1 MGQFRMLTAGESHG
15 KGLTMIIEGLP
26 SGLPLAESDI
36 APDLARRQG
45 GYGRGGRMKI
55 EKDHA
60 EITGGVRHGLTLGS
74 PVALWIENRDW
85 VNWTVKMS
93 VDPVGD
99 EAEIERVTRMRP
111 GHADLPG
118 AIKYG
123 FDDVRNVLERAS
135 ARETAARV
143 AVGAVAKRLLGE
155 FGVVFHSHTLSIG
168 GVQSQPDGAI
178 DWDAVEADPVR
189 AADRAAG
196 EAMVAAIN
204 AAKPDGDTVGG
215 EVEVRVSG
223 LPMGLGSHVHWD
235 RKLDGRIAQAI
246 CSINAFKGVSFGAG
260 FDGTKL
266 RGSQVHDVILPK
278 DEWRGLPWRHAT
290 NRHGGIE
297 GGISTGEEI
306 VVRAAIKPIPTL
318 AHPLPSVDLDTGEE
332 VLAHYERSDV
342 CVVPAGGVVAE
353 AMVAIVLAD
362 AWLEKFAGDS
372 LHETRANYQSYLAT
386 IGPRAMAHPD
396 AGQSQ

>member
-1 MGQFRMLTAGESHG
+1 MGQFRFLTAGESHG
-15 KGLTMIIEGLP
+15 KGLTMVIEGVP
-26 SGLPLAESDI
+26 AGLPLSEADI

-60 EITGGVRHGLTLGS
+60 EIMSGVRHGATLGT
-74 PVALWIENRDW
+74 PIALWVQNRDW
-85 VNWTVKMS
+85 VNWTEKMAIE
-93 VDPVGD
+93 PV
-99 EAEIERVTRMRP
+99 ETEIERVTRLRP

-143 AVGAVAKRLLGE
+143 AVGAVAKRMLAE
-155 FGVVFHSHTLSIG
+155 FGIAFHSHTLSIG
-168 GVQSQPDGAI
+168 GVHADVPGNI
-178 DWDAVEADPVR
+178 DWDAVEEDPVRSADPV
-189 AADRAAG
+189 AG

-215 EVEVRVSG
+215 EVEVRASG
-223 LPMGLGSHVHWD
+223 VPLGLGSHVHWD

-246 CSINAFKGVSFGAG
+246 CSINAFKAVGFGLG
-260 FDGTKL
+260 FEGTAM
-266 RGSQVHDVILPK
+266 RGSKVHDVILPVA
-278 DEWRGLPWRHAT
+278 EWKGLPWRHAT
-290 NRHGGIE
+290 NNHGGIE
-297 GGISTGEEI
+297 GGMSTGEDI
-306 VVRAAIKPIPTL
+306 VVRGAVKPIPTL

-342 CVVPAGGVVAE
+342 CVVPAAGVVAE

-362 AWLEKFAGDS
+362 AWLEKFGGDT
-372 LHETRANYQSYLAT
+372 LPETRANFTHYLTT
-386 IGPRAMAHPD
+386 IGPRARAD
-396 AGQSQ
+396 

>member
-1 MGQFRMLTAGESHG
+1 MGAFRFLTAGESHG

-26 SGLPLAESDI
+26 SGLRLSEDDI
-36 APDLARRQG
+36 APDLRRRQG

-55 EKDHA
+55 ESDHA
-60 EITGGVRHGLTLGS
+60 EIMSGVRHGFTLGS
-74 PVALWIENRDW
+74 PLALWIQNRDW
-85 VNWTVKMS
+85 VNWTEKMA
-93 VDPVGD
+93 VDPV
-99 EAEIERVTRMRP
+99 ETEIERVTRMRP

-118 AIKYG
+118 ALKYG

-155 FGVVFHSHTLSIG
+155 FGVTFRSHTLSIA
-168 GVQSQPDGAI
+168 GVRADVPDTI
-178 DWDAVEADPVR
+178 DWEAVENDPVR
-189 AADRAAG
+189 CANAASG
-196 EAMVAAIN
+196 QAMVAAIN

-215 EVEVRVSG
+215 EVEVRVAG
-223 LPMGLGSHVHWD
+223 IPLGLGSHVHWD

-246 CSINAFKGVSFGAG
+246 CSINAFKAVGFGLG
-260 FDGTKL
+260 FEGAAM
-266 RGSQVHDVILPK
+266 RGSQVHDVILPIA
-278 DEWRGLPWRHAT
+278 EWQGLPWRHKT
-290 NRHGGIE
+290 NNHGGIE

-306 VVRAAIKPIPTL
+306 IVRAAIKPIPTL

-362 AWLEKFAGDS
+362 AWLEKFGGDTVD
-372 LHETRANYQSYLAT
+372 ETKANYEHYLTT
-386 IGPRAMAHPD
+386 IGPRARRD
-396 AGQSQ
+396 

>member
-1 MGQFRMLTAGESHG
+1 MGAFHWLTAGESHG
-15 KGLTMIIEGLP
+15 KGLTMVIEGLP
-26 SGLPLAESDI
+26 AGLPLSEADLE
-36 APDLARRQG
+36 PDLHRRQG

-55 EKDHA
+55 ESDHA
-60 EITGGVRHGLTLGS
+60 EITAGVRHGKTLGS
-74 PVALWIENRDW
+74 PVALWVQNRDW
-85 VNWTVKMS
+85 VNWTEQMAIEP
-93 VDPVGD
+93 VDVP
-99 EAEIERVTRMRP
+99 IERVTRMRP

-143 AVGAVAKRLLGE
+143 AVGGVAKRLLAE
-155 FGVVFHSHTLSIG
+155 FGVVFHSHTLAIG
-168 GVQSQPDGAI
+168 GVRSEVPAVI
-178 DWDAVEADPVR
+178 DWDQVEESPVR
-189 AADRAAG
+189 CADAAAG

-215 EVEVRVSG
+215 EVEVRVAG
-223 LPMGLGSHVHWD
+223 IPLGLGSHVHWD

-246 CSINAFKGVSFGAG
+246 VSINAFKGVDFGAG
-260 FDGTKL
+260 FAGTAQ
-266 RGSQVHDVILPK
+266 RGSQVHDVILPSSK
-278 DEWRGLPWRHAT
+278 WEGTPWRHAT

-306 VVRAAIKPIPTL
+306 VVRGAVKPIPTL

-342 CVVPAGGVVAE
+342 CVVPAAGVVAE
-353 AMVAIVLAD
+353 AMIAIVLAD
-362 AWLEKFAGDS
+362 AWLEKFGGDS
-372 LHETRANYQSYLAT
+372 LEETRANYEHYLGT
-386 IGPRAMAHPD
+386 LGPRAR
-396 AGQSQ
+396 GR

>member
-1 MGQFRMLTAGESHG
+1 MGQFRFLTAGESHG
-15 KGLTMIIEGLP
+15 KGLTMVIEGVP
-26 SGLPLAESDI
+26 AGLPISEADI

-60 EITGGVRHGLTLGS
+60 EIMSGVRHGATLGT
-74 PVALWIENRDW
+74 PIALWVQNRDW
-85 VNWTVKMS
+85 VNWTEKMAIE
-93 VDPVGD
+93 PV
-99 EAEIERVTRMRP
+99 ETEIERVTRLRP

-143 AVGAVAKRLLGE
+143 AVGAVAKRMLAE
-155 FGVVFHSHTLSIG
+155 FGIAFHSHTLSIG
-168 GVQSQPDGAI
+168 GVRANVPEQI
-178 DWDAVEADPVR
+178 DWDAVEEDPVR
-189 AADRAAG
+189 SADPAAG

-215 EVEVRVSG
+215 EVEVRASG
-223 LPMGLGSHVHWD
+223 VPMGLGSHVHWD

-246 CSINAFKGVSFGAG
+246 CSINAFKAVGFGLG
-260 FDGTKL
+260 FEGSAM
-266 RGSQVHDVILPK
+266 RGSKVHDVILPLA
-278 DEWRGLPWRHAT
+278 EWKGLPWRHAT
-290 NRHGGIE
+290 NNHGGIE
-297 GGISTGEEI
+297 GGISTGEDI
-306 VVRAAIKPIPTL
+306 VVRAAVKPIPTL

-342 CVVPAGGVVAE
+342 CVVPAAGVVAE

-362 AWLEKFAGDS
+362 AWLEKFGGDT
-372 LHETRANYQSYLAT
+372 LPETRANYTHYLTT
-386 IGPRAMAHPD
+386 IGPRARND
-396 AGQSQ
+396 

>member
-26 SGLPLAESDI
+26 AGLPLAEADI
-36 APDLARRQG
+36 TPDLVRRQG

-60 EITGGVRHGLTLGS
+60 DIMGGVRHGLTLGS

-85 VNWTVKMS
+85 ANWTEKMAIE
-93 VDPVGD
+93 PV
-99 EAEIERVTRMRP
+99 ETEIERVTRLRP

-118 AIKYG
+118 AIKYD
-123 FDDVRNVLERAS
+123 FEDVRNVLERAS

-143 AVGAVAKRLLGE
+143 AVGAVAKRLLAE
-155 FGVVFHSHTLSIG
+155 FGVTFRSHTLAIG
-168 GVQSQPDGAI
+168 GVHADVPAEI
-178 DWDAVEADPVR
+178 DWDVVENDPVR
-189 AADRAAG
+189 SSDPTAG

-215 EVEVRVSG
+215 EIEVRVAG
-223 LPMGLGSHVHWD
+223 VPLGLGSHVHWD

-246 CSINAFKGVSFGAG
+246 CSINAFKAVGFGVG
-260 FDGTKL
+260 FDGTSR
-266 RGSQVHDVILPK
+266 RGSQVHDVILPL
-278 DEWRGLPWRHAT
+278 DQWNGQPWRHAT
-290 NRHGGIE
+290 NNHGGIE

-306 VVRAAIKPIPTL
+306 IVRAAVKPIPTL
-318 AHPLPSVDLDTGEE
+318 AHPLPSVDLETGEE

-342 CVVPAGGVVAE
+342 CVVPAAGVVAE

-362 AWLEKFAGDS
+362 AWLEKFGGDS
-372 LHETRANYQSYLAT
+372 LRETRANVEHYLAANMP
-386 IGPRAMAHPD
+386 PRARRD
-396 AGQSQ
+396 

>member
-1 MGQFRMLTAGESHG
+1 MGQFRWLTAGESHG

-26 SGLPLAESDI
+26 AGLPLSEADI

-60 EITGGVRHGLTLGS
+60 EITAGVRHGRTLGS

-85 VNWTVKMS
+85 VNWTEKMAIE
-93 VDPVGD
+93 PV

-143 AVGAVAKRLLGE
+143 AVGAVAKRLLAEAGID
-155 FGVVFHSHTLSIG
+155 FRSHTLSIAG
-168 GVQSQPDGAI
+168 IRADVPERI

-189 AADRAAG
+189 SADAAAG
-196 EAMVAAIN
+196 QAMVAAIN

-215 EVEVRVSG
+215 EVEVRVRG
-223 LPMGLGSHVHWD
+223 VPLGLGSHVHWD

-246 CSINAFKGVSFGAG
+246 CSINAFKAVGFGAG
-260 FDGTKL
+260 FDGASA
-266 RGSQVHDVILPK
+266 RGSEVHDVILPIEK
-278 DEWRGLPWRHAT
+278 WRTHPWSHAT
-290 NRHGGIE
+290 NNAGGIE
-297 GGISTGEEI
+297 GGISTGEVI
-306 VVRAAIKPIPTL
+306 VVRAAVKPIPTL

-342 CVVPAGGVVAE
+342 CVVPAAGVVAE
-353 AMVAIVLAD
+353 AMVAAVLAD
-362 AWLEKFAGDS
+362 AWLEKFAGDT
-372 LHETRANYQSYLAT
+372 LPETLGNYERYLASMA
-386 IGPRAMAHPD
+386 PRARRD
-396 AGQSQ
+396 

>member
-1 MGQFRMLTAGESHG
+1 M
-15 KGLTMIIEGLP
+15 
-26 SGLPLAESDI
+26 
-36 APDLARRQG
+36 
-45 GYGRGGRMKI
+45 
-55 EKDHA
+55 
-60 EITGGVRHGLTLGS
+60 GGVRHGLTLGS

-93 VDPVGD
+93 VEPVAD
-99 EAEIERVTRMRP
+99 ETEIERVTRMRP
-111 GHADLPG
+111 GHADLTG

-143 AVGAVAKRLLGE
+143 AVGAVAKRFLAE
-155 FGVVFHSHTLSIG
+155 FGVAFHSHTLAIG
-168 GVQSQPDGAI
+168 GVRAHVPANI
-178 DWDAVEADPVR
+178 DWDAVEEDPVR
-189 AADRAAG
+189 CADAADG

-223 LPMGLGSHVHWD
+223 VPLGLGSHVHWD

-246 CSINAFKGVSFGAG
+246 CSINAFKAVGFGAG
-260 FDGTKL
+260 FDGTAM
-266 RGSQVHDVILPK
+266 RGSKVHDVILPA
-278 DEWRGLPWRHAT
+278 DRWSGHPWTHAS
-290 NRHGGIE
+290 NNHGGIE

-306 VVRAAIKPIPTL
+306 VVRAGIKPIPTL

-372 LHETRANYQSYLAT
+372 LGESRANYEHYMASMS
-386 IGPRAMAHPD
+386 PRARRD
-396 AGQSQ
+396 

>member
-1 MGQFRMLTAGESHG
+1 MGQFRFLTAGESHG
-15 KGLTMIIEGLP
+15 KGLTMVIEGLP
-26 SGLPLAESDI
+26 AGLPLSEADI
-36 APDLARRQG
+36 STDLVRRQG

-60 EITGGVRHGLTLGS
+60 EIKGGVRHGLTLGS

-85 VNWTVKMS
+85 VNWTEKMAI
-93 VDPVGD
+93 DPV
-99 EAEIERVTRMRP
+99 EAEIERVTRLRP

-143 AVGAVAKRLLGE
+143 AVGAVAKRFLEE
-155 FGVVFHSHTLSIG
+155 FGVSFHSHTLAIG
-168 GVQSQPDGAI
+168 GVRSDVPHVI
-178 DWDAVEADPVR
+178 DWEAVEESPVR
-189 AADRAAG
+189 AADAQASA
-196 EAMVAAIN
+196 AMVTAIN

-215 EVEVRVSG
+215 EIEVRVSG
-223 LPMGLGSHVHWD
+223 VPLGLGSYVHWD

-246 CSINAFKGVSFGAG
+246 VSINAFKGVQFGVG
-260 FDGTKL
+260 FDGTNL
-266 RGSQVHDVILPK
+266 RGSKVHDVILPADK
-278 DEWRGLPWRHAT
+278 WDGHPWQHAT
-290 NRHGGIE
+290 NNHGGIE

-306 VVRAAIKPIPTL
+306 VVRAAVKPIPTL
-318 AHPLPSVDLDTGEE
+318 AHPLPSVDLATGEE

-342 CVVPAGGVVAE
+342 CVVPAAGVVGE

-362 AWLEKFAGDS
+362 AWLEKFGGDTLS
-372 LHETRANYQSYLAT
+372 DVRAAYAHHLTTLA
-386 IGPRAMAHPD
+386 PLNLR
-396 AGQSQ
+396 

>member
-1 MGQFRMLTAGESHG
+1 MGQFRFLTAGESHG
-15 KGLTMIIEGLP
+15 KGLTMVVEGLP
-26 SGLPLAESDI
+26 AGLRLSEADI
-36 APDLARRQG
+36 APDLRRRQG

-55 EKDHA
+55 ESDYA
-60 EITGGVRHGLTLGS
+60 EIMSGVRHGLTLGS
-74 PVALWIENRDW
+74 PLALWIQNRDW
-85 VNWTVKMS
+85 VNWTEKMA
-93 VDPVGD
+93 VEPV
-99 EAEIERVTRMRP
+99 ETEIERVTRMRP

-118 AIKYG
+118 ALKYG

-155 FGVVFHSHTLSIG
+155 FGVSFHSHTLSIA
-168 GVQSQPDGAI
+168 GVRANVPAAI
-178 DWDAVEADPVR
+178 DWDAVEEDPVR
-189 AADRAAG
+189 CSDRDSG
-196 EAMVAAIN
+196 VAMVAAIN

-223 LPMGLGSHVHWD
+223 IPLGLGSHVHWD

-246 CSINAFKGVSFGAG
+246 CSINAFKAVGFGLG
-260 FDGTKL
+260 FEGAAM
-266 RGSQVHDVILPK
+266 RGSQVHDVILPIA
-278 DEWRGLPWRHAT
+278 EWEGLPWRHKT
-290 NRHGGIE
+290 NNHGGIE

-318 AHPLPSVDLDTGEE
+318 AHPLPSVDLDSGEE

-362 AWLEKFAGDS
+362 AWLEKFGGDTVD
-372 LHETRANYQSYLAT
+372 ETRANCERYLET
-386 IGPRAMAHPD
+386 IGPRNRRD
-396 AGQSQ
+396 

>member
-15 KGLTMIIEGLP
+15 KGLTMIVEGLP
-26 SGLPLAESDI
+26 SGLALSEADI
-36 APDLARRQG
+36 EPDLIRRQG

-60 EITGGVRHGLTLGS
+60 EITAGVRHGYTLGS
-74 PVALWIENRDW
+74 PLALWIQNRDW
-85 VNWTVKMS
+85 VNWTEKMAIE
-93 VDPVGD
+93 PV

-143 AVGAVAKRLLGE
+143 AVGAVGKRLLDE
-155 FGVVFHSHTLSIG
+155 FGVEFHSHTLAIG
-168 GVQSQPDGAI
+168 GVRSNIPQRI
-178 DWDAVEADPVR
+178 DWVAVDADPVR
-189 AADRAAG
+189 SADHAAG

-215 EVEVRVSG
+215 EIEVRVTG
-223 LPMGLGSHVHWD
+223 VPLGLGSHVHWD

-246 CSINAFKGVSFGAG
+246 CSINAFKAVGFGLG
-260 FDGTKL
+260 FDGTNL
-266 RGSQVHDVILPK
+266 RGSQVHDVILPI
-278 DEWRGLPWRHAT
+278 ERWQGHPWTHAT
-290 NRHGGIE
+290 NNHGGIE
-297 GGISTGEEI
+297 GGISTGEDI
-306 VVRAAIKPIPTL
+306 VVRAAVKPIPTL
-318 AHPLPSVDLDTGEE
+318 AHPLPSVDLETGEE

-342 CVVPAGGVVAE
+342 CVVPAAGVVAE

-362 AWLEKFAGDS
+362 AWLEKFGGDTI
-372 LHETRANYQSYLAT
+372 HETRANFEHYLT
-386 IGPRAMAHPD
+386 TMNPRARLD
-396 AGQSQ
+396 

>member
-1 MGQFRMLTAGESHG
+1 MGEFRFLTAGESHG
-15 KGLTMIIEGLP
+15 KGLTMVIEGLP
-26 SGLPLAESDI
+26 AGLRIAESDI

-60 EITGGVRHGLTLGS
+60 EITGGVRHGYTLGS
-74 PVALWIENRDW
+74 PVSLWVQNRDW
-85 VNWTVKMS
+85 VNWTEKMAIE
-93 VDPVGD
+93 PV
-99 EAEIERVTRMRP
+99 ETEIERVTRLRP

-135 ARETAARV
+135 ARETTARV
-143 AVGAVAKRLLGE
+143 AVGAVCKRLLGE
-155 FGVVFHSHTLSIG
+155 FGVEFRSHTLSIG
-168 GVQSQPDGAI
+168 GVRAEVPDVI

-189 AADRAAG
+189 CANTASG
-196 EAMVAAIN
+196 QAMIDAIN

-215 EVEVRVSG
+215 EIEVRVSG
-223 LPMGLGSHVHWD
+223 VPVGLGSHVHWD

-246 CSINAFKGVSFGAG
+246 CSINAFKAVGFGLG
-260 FDGTKL
+260 FDSTGM
-266 RGSQVHDVILPK
+266 RGSQVHDVILPIG
-278 DEWRGLPWRHAT
+278 EWRGQAWRHKT
-290 NRHGGIE
+290 NKHGGIE
-297 GGISTGEEI
+297 GGMSTGEEI
-306 VVRAAIKPIPTL
+306 IVRAAIKPIPTL

-353 AMVAIVLAD
+353 AMVAIVLAE
-362 AWLEKFAGDS
+362 AWLEKFGGDTVD
-372 LHETRANYQSYLAT
+372 ETRANYEHYVAT
-386 IGPRAMAHPD
+386 IGPRARRD
-396 AGQSQ
+396 